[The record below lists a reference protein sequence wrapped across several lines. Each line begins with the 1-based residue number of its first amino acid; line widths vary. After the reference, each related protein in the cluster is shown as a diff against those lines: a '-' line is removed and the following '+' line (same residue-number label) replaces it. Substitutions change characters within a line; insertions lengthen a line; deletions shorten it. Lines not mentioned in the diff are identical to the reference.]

1 MAELA
6 KLAKERQR
14 LKKLGC
20 IEFKA
25 IANKIGQKFRT
36 VRAWS
41 EKIDSSPVI
50 QVSGYWQVQNA
61 QGYKITMYGDD
72 LVLLTDEPLS
82 RSIYA
87 DNGLDFKKHS
97 EILLADIT

>member
-1 MAELA
+1 MTELE
-6 KLAKERQR
+6 KEKQR
-14 LKKLGC
+14 LKELGC

-25 IANKIGQKFRT
+25 IASKVGQRFRA

-50 QVSGYWQVQNA
+50 QVSAYWQVQNA

-87 DNGLDFKKHS
+87 DNGLDFEKHS
-97 EILLADIT
+97 EILLADIS